1 MALTNPYDE
10 MPIDERLKNK
20 QKAYD
25 SAINVIQ
32 PMQQAKRTA
41 TMTPI
46 GLEGLR
52 GVYKGA
58 TEGGFMGRQAAS
70 TAVDQA
76 QLEMAKA
83 AGGLNKQQDALNL
96 EGAQM
101 KEDIVGTRQQE
112 SLNQFKRGTADMEAK
127 MDKALAERS
136 FELGMS
142 AKELT
147 FHTNARIA
155 DIGIERMVE
164 DYNNGNIGREE
175 LETLKGNLARSAQQD
190 KLAVEALLREI
201 QRTADDKRG
210 TYSRARAME
219 LQAKVIEKLKEAAKK
234 QAKAGNIAAIISG
247 TMTIGGAVTGA
258 VIGSGAGPAGTLAGA
273 SAGAAIGGGL
283 APSVNNAYGAM

>member
-1 MALTNPYDE
+1 
-10 MPIDERLKNK
+10 
-20 QKAYD
+20 
-25 SAINVIQ
+25 
-32 PMQQAKRTA
+32 MQQAKRTA

-70 TAVDQA
+70 SAVDQA

-142 AKELT
+142 AKELM

-155 DIGIERMVE
+155 DIGIERMLE

-190 KLAVEALLREI
+190 KLAVEALIKEI

-247 TMTIGGAVTGA
+247 TMTVGGA
-258 VIGSGAGPAGTLAGA
+258 VIGAVATGGTPMGAAAGAG
-273 SAGAAIGGGL
+273 IGGGL
-283 APSVNNAYGAM
+283 APSVNQAYGSM